1 MKKIFSTKWMKG
13 IMIIVAILLFFGIT
27 GYRFTPLSAAK
38 GNPFISSDYELI
50 DEFRGETAIL
60 YLFKSEEEEMYR
72 TVLSEREGIF
82 YRSPVSI
89 SIPMTDDPIRTI
101 GAMSSIIKNGEGV
114 SFLVIESFDEDVA
127 YIEAGREFKR
137 ERQVVKKGEPVT
149 FLFPFSKQV
158 DFLNA
163 IAFNEDGE
171 KLYYYGYPKNQ
182 MFINSKDL
190 KWYPY
195 TDE

>member
-1 MKKIFSTKWMKG
+1 M
-13 IMIIVAILLFFGIT
+13 VLFFYFFGLT

-50 DEFRGETAIL
+50 DEFHGETAFL

-89 SIPMTDDPIRTI
+89 SIPMTYNQIRTI
-101 GAMSSIIKNGEGV
+101 GAMSSANDNGE
-114 SFLVIESFDEDVA
+114 SFSLLVIESFDEDVA
-127 YIEAGREFKR
+127 YIEAGRELKR
-137 ERQVVKKGEPVT
+137 ERQEVKKGESVT
-149 FLFPFSKQV
+149 FLFPYSKQI
-158 DFLNA
+158 DHLNA

-171 KLYYYGYPKNQ
+171 KLYYYGYPNNQ
-182 MFINSKDL
+182 IFPNYKDL

-195 TDE
+195 TGE